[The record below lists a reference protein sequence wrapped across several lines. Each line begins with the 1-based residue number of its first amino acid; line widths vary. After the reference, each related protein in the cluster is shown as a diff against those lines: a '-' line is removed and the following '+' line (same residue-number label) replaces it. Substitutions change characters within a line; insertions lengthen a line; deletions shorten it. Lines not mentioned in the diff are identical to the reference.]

1 MDLFIEDEHYFGVDL
16 GNSGIRLVEL
26 KLIHDK
32 PTLVTYGDIELPF
45 GLMSSDS
52 PADQQRVAE
61 VLKKLVTDARVSTK
75 NAVGGLPASKVF
87 ASIITMPQMSD
98 QEIAHSIRFQA
109 DKYVPMPLDQVKL
122 DFFRLTNDKNATEI
136 DVLLVATPTNIAN
149 KYLNIFQQAG
159 LELMALDVN
168 AIAQSRSMVATADI
182 DVIIVEFASMST
194 DIGLVSQGVTGLIRS
209 INVGAKSL
217 VRVTAQNLGL
227 DEAQAEQFVRKF
239 GLTQTKLEGQVYRAM
254 KPLLDN
260 VVEEIKRSID
270 FFYSNRAKETGV
282 PSRKVEKVVITGGA
296 AAIPEMPVFLA
307 NAIGLPVEMGN
318 PWQRISYAKEFSDRL
333 GGMALGYSTAVGLA
347 LRNMV

>member
-45 GLMSSDS
+45 GLMSSDA
-52 PADQQRVAE
+52 PADQARVAE
-61 VLKKLVTDARVSTK
+61 ALKKLVSDARVSNK
-75 NAVGGLPASKVF
+75 NAVAGLPASKVF
-87 ASIITMPQMSD
+87 ASIISMPQMSD
-98 QEIAHSIRFQA
+98 QEIAHSIRYQA

-122 DFFRLTNDKNATEI
+122 DFFRLTTDKAAEEI
-136 DVLLVATPTNIAN
+136 SVLLVATPTTVAN

-159 LELMALDVN
+159 LELMALDIN
-168 AIAQSRSMVATADI
+168 AIAQSRSMVATPDI
-182 DVIIVEFASMST
+182 DVIVVEFASMTT
-194 DIGLVSQGVTGLIRS
+194 DIALVSQGVTGLIRS

-227 DEAQAEQFVRKF
+227 DETQAEQFVRKF

-260 VVEEIKRSID
+260 VVDEIKRSAD
-270 FFYSNRAKETGV
+270 FFYQNNQSAAGKAR
-282 PSRKVEKVVITGGA
+282 RVEKVIITGGP
-296 AAIPEMPVFLA
+296 AAIPEMPVYLA
-307 NAIGLPVEMGN
+307 NALGLPVEMGN
-318 PWQRISYAKEFSDRL
+318 PWQRISYAKEFTDRL
-333 GGMALGYSTAVGLA
+333 GGMALSYSTATGLA

>member
-61 VLKKLVTDARVSTK
+61 VLKKLTADARVSTK
-75 NAVGGLPASKVF
+75 NVVAGLPASKVF
-87 ASIITMPQMSD
+87 ASIIQMPQMSD

-109 DKYVPMPLDQVKL
+109 DKYIPMPLEQVKL
-122 DFFRLTNDKNATEI
+122 DFFRLTTDKTAEEI
-136 DVLLVATPTNIAN
+136 DILLVATPTTVAN
-149 KYLNIFQQAG
+149 KYLNIFQLAG
-159 LELMALDVN
+159 LELMALDIN
-168 AIAQSRSMVATADI
+168 AIAQARSMVAATDI
-182 DVIIVEFASMST
+182 DVIVVEFASLTT
-194 DIGLVSQGVTGLIRS
+194 DIALVSKGVTGLIRS
-209 INVGAKSL
+209 INVGAKSM

-227 DEAQAEQFVRKF
+227 DEVQAEQFVRKF

-260 VVEEIKRSID
+260 VVDELKKSVD
-270 FFYSNRAKETGV
+270 YFYQNGAKEG
-282 PSRKVEKVVITGGA
+282 KVEKIIITGGA
-296 AAIPEMPVFLA
+296 ASIPEMPVFLA
-307 NAIGLPVEMGN
+307 NATGLPVEMGN
-318 PWQRISYAKEFSDRL
+318 PWQRLSYAKEFNDRL
-333 GGMALGYSTAVGLA
+333 SGMALSYSTAVGLA

>member
-1 MDLFIEDEHYFGVDL
+1 MELFIEDEHYFGVDL

-45 GLMSSDS
+45 GLMSSDA

-75 NAVGGLPASKVF
+75 NVVAGLPASKVF
-87 ASIITMPQMSD
+87 ASVIKLPQMAD
-98 QEIAHSIRFQA
+98 HEIAHTIRFQA
-109 DKYVPMPLDQVKL
+109 DKYIPMPLDQVKL
-122 DFFRLTNDKNATEI
+122 DFFRITQAKDAEEI
-136 DVLLVATPTNIAN
+136 DVLLVATPTSVAN

-159 LELMALDVN
+159 LELMALDIN
-168 AIAQSRSMVATADI
+168 AIAQSRSMVPTADI
-182 DVIIVEFASMST
+182 DVIMVEFASLTT
-194 DIGLVSQGVTGLIRS
+194 DIALISSGIPGLIRS
-209 INVGAKSL
+209 VNVGAKSL
-217 VRVTAQNLGL
+217 IRVTAQNLGL

-260 VVEEIKRSID
+260 VVEEIKRSME
-270 FFYSNRAKETGV
+270 FYYQGNPG
-282 PSRKVEKVVITGGA
+282 RKVEKVVITGGP

-307 NAIGLPVEMGN
+307 NSLGLPVEMGN
-318 PWQRISYAKEFSDRL
+318 PWQKISYATEFTERL
-333 GGMALGYSTAVGLA
+333 SGMALAYSTATGLA